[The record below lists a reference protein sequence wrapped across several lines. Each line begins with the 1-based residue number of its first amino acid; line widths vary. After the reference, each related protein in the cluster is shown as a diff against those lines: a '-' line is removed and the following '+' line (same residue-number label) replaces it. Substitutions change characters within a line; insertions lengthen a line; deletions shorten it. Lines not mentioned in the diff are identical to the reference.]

1 MKNKKHLRPNTSQFY
16 VLQTNMLSWLVSSSF
31 LFLNLAASILSWVLA
46 NTDMCHSAQQGYVY
60 HDSFCPKISCLAFG
74 EGSYY
79 FHKMWTKAQPP
90 TFFKKNLENLFCHL
104 DSSKLWYLCYNSDQ
118 VWIIPS
124 NFELRTV
131 WAVRGQSECHVDHTS
146 HVSHRCA
153 YRSKNTAL
161 LRKATPSSVPS
172 VKQRIEEH
180 NPCEDVMGTALTIAF
195 AHFPLLWENLPND
208 RWLINGKSPT
218 FPDSEDH
225 VH

>member
-1 MKNKKHLRPNTSQFY
+1 MTRKIPNCLELLQHMKAKKHLRANTSQFY
-16 VLQTNMLSWLVSSSF
+16 VLQTNMLSWLISSSL
-31 LFLNLAASILSWVLA
+31 LFLNLSASIPSWVLA

-90 TFFKKNLENLFCHL
+90 TFFKKNLENLFCQL
-104 DSSKLWYLCYNSDQ
+104 DSSKLRYLCYNSDQ

-131 WAVRGQSECHVDHTS
+131 WAVRGQSECHVDDTS

-153 YRSKNTAL
+153 YRSKTQTCFAKPPQAL
-161 LRKATPSSVPS
+161 SLVWSSEL
-172 VKQRIEEH
+172 K
-180 NPCEDVMGTALTIAF
+180 N
-195 AHFPLLWENLPND
+195 
-208 RWLINGKSPT
+208 T
-218 FPDSEDH
+218 FPVKASWILPSPLPLHISPFSERTYLMTDE
-225 VH
+225 

>member
-1 MKNKKHLRPNTSQFY
+1 MCCKQICCHGWFLLLFCFWTLLPLSPLECWQIQTCATVPSRVMSIMIVSVLKFRVWLLEKAVITFIKCEQKPNHLH
-16 VLQTNMLSWLVSSSF
+16 F
-31 LFLNLAASILSWVLA
+31 L
-46 NTDMCHSAQQGYVY
+46 
-60 HDSFCPKISCLAFG
+60 
-74 EGSYY
+74 
-79 FHKMWTKAQPP
+79 
-90 TFFKKNLENLFCHL
+90 KKNLENLFCHL

-118 VWIIPS
+118 VRIIPS

-172 VKQRIEEH
+172 VKQRTEEH
-180 NPCEDVMGTALTIAF
+180 NPCEDIMDTALTIAF